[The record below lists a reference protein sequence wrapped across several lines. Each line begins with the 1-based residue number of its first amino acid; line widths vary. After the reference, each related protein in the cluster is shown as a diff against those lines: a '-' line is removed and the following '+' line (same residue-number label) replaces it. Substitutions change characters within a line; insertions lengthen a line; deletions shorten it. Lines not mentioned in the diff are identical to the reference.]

1 MKFKLLLLLASAC
14 LPACS
19 SIPGP
24 KMVVAASAEKQQV
37 QALGKKKGAVADI
50 LTVTGEEHYFVIE
63 TAANG
68 AIGGQ
73 SVDPVLAQVIPD
85 QDFNVPFD
93 DIAVLYY
100 AEQPKSRH
108 AAIAGY
114 EERRVIP
121 SKPAYPL
128 LATPGIREKRLS
140 CDALGVELARAE
152 AVRWFARNQG
162 AMGYT
167 AEQAALRHLTNAA
180 EYTGIA
186 ALVLLAAAAGVV
198 PRFAPPPARNPNRS
212 LVQQIGEEN
221 LRWSVTAADSRIIA
235 LLKLRRDKACA
246 TRPTLIAGDT
256 DLRNLVA
263 LEGLHQDTAAR
274 HSPAEMKMHEQTRL
288 LDELGPLPLP
298 EAMNRQCGVLF
309 HCAVRWQ
316 SPPHSAAD

>member
-1 MKFKLLLLLASAC
+1 MKIQLLLLLASAC

-24 KMVVAASAEKQQV
+24 KMVVASSAEKQQV
-37 QALGKKKGAVADI
+37 QTLGKKKGAVADV
-50 LTVTGEEHYFVIE
+50 LTVTGEEHYFVIG
-63 TAANG
+63 AAADG
-68 AIGGQ
+68 ALGGQ
-73 SVDPVLAQVIPD
+73 SVDPVLAHVIPD
-85 QDFNVPFD
+85 QDFSAPFD
-93 DIAVLYY
+93 NIAVVYY
-100 AEQPKSRH
+100 VEQPKPRH
-108 AAIAGY
+108 ASIAGY

-128 LATPGIREKRLS
+128 LATPGSLEKSLS

-167 AEQAALRHLTNAA
+167 AEQAALRHVTNAA
-180 EYTGIA
+180 EYTGLA

-198 PRFAPPPARNPNRS
+198 PRFDSVPAPDPNRG

-235 LLKLRRDKACA
+235 LLNLRRDKACA
-246 TRPTLIAGDT
+246 ARPTLASGNT

-263 LEGLHQDTAAR
+263 LDGLHQDASGRNSSAEAR
-274 HSPAEMKMHEQTRL
+274 MHEQTRL

-298 EAMNRQCGVLF
+298 EGMNRNCGVLF

-316 SPPHSAAD
+316 APPHSAGD